1 MGKRVKPKGRNPRKQ
16 TRPQGS
22 DSDPNRDQSETKP
35 DTTNEEETAKTREG
49 CGHYTKGDAH
59 LNKILLSILSSNNEF
74 SSCEHCRDEMPQGNR
89 KGGAGGGKKKK
100 KGGAG
105 PKGGEAKPNSNPIWV
120 CLDCGRSFCGGEV
133 DKEVPYGHARRHA
146 KQDKHNWAVGPTS
159 NGTAWCFLCNAE
171 VPIEMPSIEEEIVST
186 TKPTSEP
193 DYTKA
198 MKSDVKEESVSFYAG
213 PLHHCIRGLSN
224 LGNTCFFN
232 SVLQNLLALKMFR
245 ESLLKPQNY
254 DPDKNA
260 TFVTGPLTM
269 SLRKLF
275 IETNGGEDCKGVL
288 SPKNLFGSIC
298 AKAPQFRG
306 YQQQDSHELL
316 RYLLDGLNT
325 EEASA
330 RKLKRADSDKVG
342 GAGALGPTLVDSMFS
357 GRLSSTISC
366 LECGYT
372 SVVHEPFLDLSLP
385 VPAKKTGTV
394 AKKGGSRVPLA
405 RGRGRSQRFRD
416 RPALRSSTVNEEK
429 IRKQEDATESTSSVT
444 SETESTVLKE
454 GKVSD
459 LKSTTIEAGENISEE
474 VALSKDEVDR
484 SSAGPKGSPAD
495 EAGFSWMD
503 FIADQDSAE
512 VIQDPPE
519 TELIGLEV
527 LGSDSTTLEMQP
539 RSTFIGAGDTCQKE
553 ECIPS
558 KAGGNG
564 FTAFE
569 EQNRAVA
576 EVLSS
581 NSCNLLESKITPDSH
596 HYEVQPATQDVPFVK
611 GADVRSGAEVT
622 GSTESK
628 VGVENPDYNVCKPC
642 GDGPKN
648 NISVKTAEE
657 DGFDDVA
664 VAEALCCLG
673 YDDPECKM
681 VLKNPVQESE
691 PLKQEVTISENT
703 VVRGA
708 AEGQN
713 STSSKTDA
721 SCSAMVMG
729 MQSMEVGVDSAKELT
744 GSKADTGGSSSGI
757 CQTTLN
763 KASPSYSTES
773 TDSTNGSVAKVD
785 NDSVACDS
793 SPCVVSGKQDATL
806 ILDKPDTA
814 VVRAK
819 VVDDADLLQDQSD
832 KPRSTISDL
841 KVDDANILSSF
852 VESDEQEHMLH
863 ANIGKVDGDNSWW
876 SGDSEVDDTRP
887 KANVGDD
894 IDWVHDEHNEL
905 NDMAPKANVHD
916 DMDWLMDESS
926 EIYSTVVEKRVHAY
940 SHTESYELESSVI
953 KVDGYMP
960 GKIVFEGSSSSVDIA
975 MSGSKPASPKPILS
989 LTNSNSQDPCED
1001 STVNALDLPNSTSIE
1016 VETAESSITQE
1027 STKNEADT
1035 STGMAIVMQPQD
1047 TKEREIAP
1055 STVNVEAE
1063 VQQEVEFDG
1072 FGDMFNEPKETM
1084 GPVNRPIPKT
1094 EDEDDADSIF
1104 WGSGAPF
1111 SGFGFNSEEVDDT
1124 DKPVSVVSCLEL
1136 FTKPELLTG
1145 EHAWHCEKCSAS
1157 QSNANDQDRGK
1168 GDKKEK
1174 VMRDARKR
1182 YMLDQAPQVLT
1193 VHLKRFGQDSRGRLS
1208 KIRGHVNFDEI
1219 LDLTPFIHVRSND
1232 KSKCTYRLVGLVE
1245 HSGSMSGG
1253 HYVAYIRGEKTQ
1265 KGGVLGQTWFYA
1277 SDAHVKEVSLSEV
1290 LKSEAYILFYERF
1303 ENENSSC
1310 S

>member
-1 MGKRVKPKGRNPRKQ
+1 MGKKVKPKSRNPRKQ
-16 TRPQGS
+16 TRSQGS
-22 DSDPNRDQSETKP
+22 DSDPNRDQSEPKP
-35 DTTNEEETAKTREG
+35 DTTNEEEATKTKEG

-74 SSCEHCRDEMPQGNR
+74 SSCDHCRDEMPQGNR
-89 KGGAGGGKKKK
+89 KGGGGKKKK
-100 KGGAG
+100 KGGSG

-146 KQDKHNWAVGPTS
+146 KQDRHNWAVGPTS

-198 MKSDVKEESVSFYAG
+198 MKSDVKESVSFYAG
-213 PLHHCIRGLSN
+213 PHHHNIRGLSN

-245 ESLLKPQNY
+245 DSLLKPQNS
-254 DPDKNA
+254 DPHNNA

-298 AKAPQFRG
+298 SKAPQFRG

-330 RKLKRADSDKVG
+330 RKLKQADSDKVD
-342 GAGALGPTLVDSMFS
+342 GAGALGPTLVDSIFS

-385 VPAKKTGTV
+385 VPAKKTSAV
-394 AKKGGSRVPLA
+394 AKKGGSRAPLV

-416 RPALRSSTVNEEK
+416 RPAQRSSIVNEEK
-429 IRKQEDATESTSSVT
+429 TRKQEDTTESTSSVT
-444 SETESTVLKE
+444 GETESTVLKAGE
-454 GKVSD
+454 VSD
-459 LKSTTIEAGENISEE
+459 LKSTTIEAGANISEE
-474 VALSKDEVDR
+474 VAFSKAEVDR
-484 SSAGPKGSPAD
+484 TGAVPKGGAAD

-503 FIADQDSAE
+503 FIADQDSAD

-519 TELIGLEV
+519 AELIEPEI

-553 ECIPS
+553 ECSPS

-564 FTAFE
+564 FTANE
-569 EQNRAVA
+569 EQNRVVA

-581 NSCNLLESKITPDSH
+581 NIRNHPESKITPDSH
-596 HYEVQPATQDVPFVK
+596 HFEVQPATQDVLFVK
-611 GADVRSGAEVT
+611 GTDVRSDAEVK
-622 GSTESK
+622 GSTESE
-628 VGVENPDYNVCKPC
+628 VGVENPDNNVCKPC
-642 GDGPKN
+642 GDGPKK

-657 DGFDDVA
+657 VGFDDAA

-673 YDDPECKM
+673 YDDPDCKM
-681 VLKNPVQESE
+681 VLKKPVQESE
-691 PLKQEVTISENT
+691 SLKQEITISQST
-703 VVRGA
+703 VVRDA
-708 AEGQN
+708 TEGRN

-729 MQSMEVGVDSAKELT
+729 VQSIEMAVDSAKELT

-757 CQTTLN
+757 SQTTLN
-763 KASPSYSTES
+763 KASPSYSMES

-785 NDSVACDS
+785 NDSVACYS
-793 SPCVVSGKQDATL
+793 SPCVVSDKQDATP

-814 VVRAK
+814 VVRWK

-832 KPRSTISDL
+832 KRRSTVSDV
-841 KVDDANILSSF
+841 KVDDASILSSF
-852 VESDEQEHMLH
+852 VEFDEQEHMLH
-863 ANIGKVDGDNSWW
+863 ANTGKVDGDNSWW
-876 SGDSEVDDTRP
+876 SGDYEVDDTRP
-887 KANVGDD
+887 KANVEDD
-894 IDWVHDEHNEL
+894 IDWLHDEYNEL
-905 NDMAPKANVHD
+905 NGMAPKANVHD

-926 EIYSTVVEKRVHAY
+926 EIYSTVVEKRVQVY
-940 SHTESYELESSVI
+940 SHAESYELESAVI
-953 KVDGYMP
+953 KVDGFMP
-960 GKIVFEGSSSSVDIA
+960 GKIVFEEGSSSSVDIA
-975 MSGSKPASPKPILS
+975 MSSSKPASPEPILS
-989 LTNSNSQDPCED
+989 LTKSNSQDPCED
-1001 STVNALDLPNSTSIE
+1001 STVDALGLPNSTSIK
-1016 VETAESSITQE
+1016 VETAESSIMQE

-1035 STGMAIVMQPQD
+1035 STGMAIAMQPQD

-1072 FGDMFNEPKETM
+1072 FGDMFDEPEETM
-1084 GPVNRPIPKT
+1084 GPVNRPNPKT

-1104 WGSGAPF
+1104 WGSGATF

-1145 EHAWHCEKCSAS
+1145 EHAWYCEKCSALR
-1157 QSNANDQDRGK
+1157 SNANDQDRGK

-1174 VMRDARKR
+1174 VMRDAMKR
-1182 YMLDQAPQVLT
+1182 YMLDRAPQVLT
-1193 VHLKRFGQDSRGRLS
+1193 VHLKRFGQDTRGRLS
-1208 KIRGHVNFDEI
+1208 KLRGHVNFEEI

-1232 KSKCTYRLVGLVE
+1232 KAKCIYRLVGLVE

-1253 HYVAYIRGEKTQ
+1253 HYVAYIRGEKTL

-1303 ENENSSC
+1303 ENENSS
-1310 S
+1310 